1 MEIVMSSSS
10 LPPCCQCER
19 VGMPQVRIPI
29 EEERAVEA
37 REKGGDNQSRL
48 LQTEKGGHLLS
59 F

>member
-1 MEIVMSSSS
+1 
-10 LPPCCQCER
+10 
-19 VGMPQVRIPI
+19 MPQVRILI
-29 EEERAVEA
+29 EEERVVEA

>member
-1 MEIVMSSSS
+1 
-10 LPPCCQCER
+10 
-19 VGMPQVRIPI
+19 MPQVRILI
-29 EEERAVEA
+29 EERVVEA